1 MQPGKPLPG
10 IRSLMA
16 VINSVGVGRGSK
28 SVGEFTYRYTRG
40 RTIASRRITKNTS
53 KTPAQVGRRGAFG
66 SFVWMFSPYKWFFSD
81 GYEKTKHGSSFN
93 QFVHVNRELLGKS
106 PYNSE
111 VNKKL
116 IPNGTQLW
124 KLINTISSPDLLHLS
139 VKSKTGSA
147 RNKFLSE
154 NYDACLKWWWND
166 TVKGYG
172 TVGAAIQRICTT
184 TDPANENPFTP
195 VVGDLQPVENSYDES
210 TGILTLAVRV
220 REGIKRMNLS
230 LIACMDTGFVNL
242 ASFNLTPSSSSSSDT
257 PGTVT
262 PDPAPTALDEGIEL
276 LDAQNPATGVTV
288 DSDGATV
295 TVTIDA
301 KAYIRS
307 VTTLAADTSY
317 GVIPSLKVNDRLIS
331 VYRAPGVHVT
341 TP

>member
-1 MQPGKPLPG
+1 
-10 IRSLMA
+10 MA
-16 VINSVGVGRGSK
+16 IINSVGVGRGEK
-28 SVGEFTYRYTRG
+28 SVGEFTYRRARGG
-40 RTIASRRITKNTS
+40 RTIAARRVIENKSNS
-53 KTPAQVGRRGAFG
+53 PAQAEQRKDFA
-66 SFVWMFSPYKWFFSD
+66 KA
-81 GYEKTKHGSSFN
+81 SSLIKFIPKR
-93 QFVHVNRELLGKS
+93 FIELM
-106 PYNSE
+106 
-111 VNKKL
+111 
-116 IPNGTQLW
+116 
-124 KLINTISSPDLLHLS
+124 S

-230 LIACMDTGFVNL
+230 LIACMNTGFVNL

-262 PDPAPTALDEGIEL
+262 PDPASTALDEGIEL

-317 GVIPSLKVNDRLIS
+317 GVIPSLKVNDRLVS

>member
-1 MQPGKPLPG
+1 
-10 IRSLMA
+10 MA
-16 VINSVGVGRGSK
+16 VINSVGVGRGEK
-28 SVGEFTYRYTRG
+28 SVGEFTYRRARGG
-40 RTIASRRITKNTS
+40 RTIAARRVIENKSN
-53 KTPAQVGRRGAFG
+53 TPAQAEQRKDFA
-66 SFVWMFSPYKWFFSD
+66 KA
-81 GYEKTKHGSSFN
+81 SSLIKFIPKR
-93 QFVHVNRELLGKS
+93 FMELM
-106 PYNSE
+106 
-111 VNKKL
+111 
-116 IPNGTQLW
+116 
-124 KLINTISSPDLLHLS
+124 S

-172 TVGAAIQRICTT
+172 TAGAAIQRICTT

-210 TGILTLAVRV
+210 TGILTLAVRI

-288 DSDGATV
+288 DSDGTTV
-295 TVTIDA
+295 TVTINT
-301 KAYIRS
+301 KTYIRS

-317 GVIPSLKVNDRLIS
+317 GVIPSLKVNDRLVS

>member
-1 MQPGKPLPG
+1 
-10 IRSLMA
+10 MA
-16 VINSVGVGRGSK
+16 VINSVGVGRGEK
-28 SVGEFTYRYTRG
+28 SVGEFTYRRARGG
-40 RTIASRRITKNTS
+40 RTIAARRVIENKSN
-53 KTPAQVGRRGAFG
+53 TPAQAEQRKDFA
-66 SFVWMFSPYKWFFSD
+66 KA
-81 GYEKTKHGSSFN
+81 SSLIKFIPKR
-93 QFVHVNRELLGKS
+93 FIELM
-106 PYNSE
+106 
-111 VNKKL
+111 
-116 IPNGTQLW
+116 
-124 KLINTISSPDLLHLS
+124 S

-242 ASFNLTPSSSSSSDT
+242 ASFNLTPSPSSSSDT

-317 GVIPSLKVNDRLIS
+317 GVIPSLKVNDRLVS